1 MEQQLDIET
10 ILKSFREQIGEQ
22 AQTIAILKGTI
33 EYLTKQLEAK
43 AEPTV
48 TQ

>member
-10 ILKSFREQIGEQ
+10 ILKSFREQIGDQ
-22 AQTIAILKGTI
+22 AQIIAILKGTI
-33 EYLTKQLEAK
+33 EQLTKQLETK
-43 AEPTV
+43 AESTV